1 MTKKLNINQS
11 CEIYDRTPG
20 SPPLK
25 ISACSS
31 SYPPDKNYLH
41 NTSTHPGCLYSQGLE
56 DHPPQLIDALCQP
69 SNPLIINAMRSM
81 EKRYCDHELLPGN
94 PLI

>member
-56 DHPPQLIDALCQP
+56 DHPPPAYRCSLPALQP
-69 SNPLIINAMRSM
+69 FDNKCNEIHGEEIL
-81 EKRYCDHELLPGN
+81 
-94 PLI
+94 